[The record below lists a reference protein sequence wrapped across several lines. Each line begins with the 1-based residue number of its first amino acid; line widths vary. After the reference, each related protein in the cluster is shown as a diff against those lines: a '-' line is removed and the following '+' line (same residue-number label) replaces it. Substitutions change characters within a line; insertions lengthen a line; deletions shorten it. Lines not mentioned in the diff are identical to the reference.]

1 MTEEIKKD
9 WRTEDIN
16 RLKARMNKWR
26 GIFVIIFIIAL
37 VPMFFDKIF
46 TANTLISMKMYNVFY
61 WIFWFGL
68 TGWYLTHSLKIIKA
82 WENGVPFFLGKARKS
97 RKSGPTLILWPL
109 EKIVFISI
117 WQRES
122 DIPAQSVVIKDGVAN
137 VDGLVVWKIID
148 AKKFMVNIKEP
159 EKVLIDLALA
169 AFRSAAGIRTT
180 DQLKDDSKQI
190 SVETTQYLND
200 LTSQK
205 DWGIEVVSAQLT
217 RVDPPAE
224 VATAMA
230 KFAAAQREKQTIETL
245 AEAAKAKRAREAE
258 AEANFIKMQVAAYG
272 SIDDYLK
279 MEFTKALKNGDKFVL
294 GGLMDTIEKI
304 FGKKI

>member
-9 WRTEDIN
+9 WRIEDIN
-16 RLKARMNKWR
+16 RLKVRMNKWR
-26 GIFVIIFIIAL
+26 GIFAIIFIIAL
-37 VPMFFDKIF
+37 VSMLFDKIF
-46 TANTLISMKMYNVFY
+46 PVISMKMHNAFY

-68 TGWYLTHSLKIIKA
+68 AGWYLTHSLKIIKA
-82 WENGVPFFLGKARKS
+82 WENGVPFFLGKARKP

-109 EKIVFISI
+109 EKIVFIPI

-122 DIPAQSVVIKDGVAN
+122 DIPEQSVVTKDGVAN
-137 VDGLVVWKIID
+137 VDGLVVWKIMD

-190 SVETTQYLND
+190 SMETTQYLND

-230 KFAAAQREKQTIETL
+230 KFAAAQKEKQTIETL
-245 AEAAKAKRAREAE
+245 AEAARIKRGKEAE
-258 AEANFIKMQVAAYG
+258 AEANFIKQQVAAYG
-272 SIDDYLK
+272 DIDSYLK

-294 GGLMDTIEKI
+294 GGLMETIDKV
-304 FGKKI
+304 FGKKV